1 MRFSSTIFILLF
13 LSGCDLTAINS
24 PYPEQENNASVLYSS
39 FTLRPKHL
47 DPARSYSSN
56 EATFTGQIYEPPYQY
71 HYLKRPYTLIPLTAT
86 SLPVV
91 RYFSID
97 DVEVTADAVDIAY
110 SRYQITIKPNI
121 KYQPHPAFVKN
132 TKGQYVYHQMTSNE
146 LSDINTLSDFAQS
159 DSRELIAADY
169 VYQIKR
175 LAHPEIHSPILGL
188 MSEYI
193 VGLSDYAEQLREL
206 KNTGKD
212 IDLRV
217 VDIEGVDV
225 IDRYTY
231 QIKVV
236 GKYPQLR
243 YWLAM
248 PFFAP
253 VPWEADAFYAQDDL
267 IEKNITLDWFPVGTG
282 PFQLTENDPNRRMV
296 LEKNSNYHDDYYPS
310 EGNVGDS
317 EQGLLKDAG
326 QKLPLIDKVVFT
338 LEKENT
344 SYWNKFLQGYYDISG
359 ISSDSFEQAIQLGNG
374 GEFGLSDAMV
384 EKGIDLQTTVGTSS
398 YYIGFNMQD
407 SVVGGYSEQAK
418 KLRQAISIAI
428 NYEEYISIFLNGR
441 GIAAQGSIP
450 PGIFGY
456 LNDEQGINNYVYDWD
471 NNKAKRKDISEARA
485 LLIQA
490 GYPNGRS
497 EKTGEPLN
505 LYFDVPASGPDAKAQ
520 FDWLRKQFQ
529 KLGIQLVIRSSDY
542 NRFQD
547 KMHNGQAQIFQW
559 GWNADYPDP
568 ENFLFLLYGPNG
580 KVATGGENAAN
591 YQNVEFDHL
600 FEQMR
605 VMPNNKERQNII
617 NKMSAILTED
627 SPWIWGY
634 HPKQFSLYHRWNKNI
649 KPNMMANNT
658 IKYRRIDAQQ
668 RKELQQSW
676 NKPILWPLAVL
687 LMLGL
692 LILLP
697 AWLLYM
703 RKKQSKVT

>member
-1 MRFSSTIFILLF
+1 
-13 LSGCDLTAINS
+13 
-24 PYPEQENNASVLYSS
+24 
-39 FTLRPKHL
+39 
-47 DPARSYSSN
+47 
-56 EATFTGQIYEPPYQY
+56 
-71 HYLKRPYTLIPLTAT
+71 
-86 SLPVV
+86 
-91 RYFSID
+91 
-97 DVEVTADAVDIAY
+97 
-110 SRYQITIKPNI
+110 
-121 KYQPHPAFVKN
+121 
-132 TKGQYVYHQMTSNE
+132 
-146 LSDINTLSDFAQS
+146 
-159 DSRELIAADY
+159 
-169 VYQIKR
+169 
-175 LAHPEIHSPILGL
+175 
-188 MSEYI
+188 
-193 VGLSDYAEQLREL
+193 
-206 KNTGKD
+206 
-212 IDLRV
+212 
-217 VDIEGVDV
+217 
-225 IDRYTY
+225 
-231 QIKVV
+231 
-236 GKYPQLR
+236 
-243 YWLAM
+243 
-248 PFFAP
+248 
-253 VPWEADAFYAQDDL
+253 
-267 IEKNITLDWFPVGTG
+267 
-282 PFQLTENDPNRRMV
+282 
-296 LEKNSNYHDDYYPS
+296 
-310 EGNVGDS
+310 GDS